1 MKPVNTKGN
10 TLDTIKQ
17 LEIKR
22 EERRKQMEEL
32 KKEKQEKKALNLA
45 SGKNVDIDFEIMIDK
60 NRFKDKLL
68 QPHTSSTSVKVIYV

>member
-32 KKEKQEKKALNLA
+32 KKEK
-45 SGKNVDIDFEIMIDK
+45 
-60 NRFKDKLL
+60 
-68 QPHTSSTSVKVIYV
+68 